1 MNAMNASISARPNQ
15 PRIRRAFTLVELLVV
30 ITIIGTLIG
39 LLLPAVQAAREA
51 ARRTS
56 CSNNLRQASL
66 AMLNHEAATGR
77 LPTIG
82 TSGSSQWAFS
92 AQALMLP
99 YAESADVQSL
109 VNFKEPIMNG
119 SGGSQ
124 TLNPNQQPAAQ
135 TRIPFLLCPSDGGP
149 LEYIANSGTWAANN
163 YMVNIGSGATTA
175 SQSLVN
181 PNDGL
186 FWYQS
191 RMRFKDIQ
199 DGTSKTLLFAEA
211 IRGSGTPVTG
221 ARPGDSSRFYAQL
234 PGGTGGVQVSDAT
247 CLSPQQ
253 WSANRGSSWLWGREF
268 NIAFNT
274 VLAPNEERPDC
285 GKNGAGRYKA
295 ASLHG
300 GGAAV
305 AMADGS
311 VHFVTDEIDPAAW
324 RAVAT
329 RAGGE
334 SGGLQ

>member
-1 MNAMNASISARPNQ
+1 MNTSISVRHAP
-15 PRIRRAFTLVELLVV
+15 PARRAFTLVELLVV
-30 ITIIGTLIG
+30 IAIIGTLIG
-39 LLLPAVQAAREA
+39 LLLPAVQSAREA
-51 ARRTS
+51 ARRSS

-66 AMLNHEAATGR
+66 AMLNHESALGR

-92 AQALMLP
+92 AQAAMLP

-124 TLNPNQQPAAQ
+124 TLNPNQQPAAR
-135 TRIPFLLCPSDGGP
+135 TPIPFLLCPSDGGP
-149 LEYIANSGTWAANN
+149 SQYVANSGTWAPIS
-163 YMVNIGSGATTA
+163 YMVNMGSGTTTA

-181 PNDGL
+181 ANDGL

-191 RMRFKDIQ
+191 RTRFKDVQ
-199 DGTSKTLLFAEA
+199 DGASKTLLLAEA
-211 IRGSGTPVTG
+211 IRGSDTPVTG
-221 ARPGDSSRFYAQL
+221 VRPSDSRRYYAQL
-234 PGGTGGVQVSDAT
+234 PGGTGGVQVGDTT

-274 VLAPNEERPDC
+274 ALAPNEDRPDC

-311 VHFVTDEIDPAAW
+311 VHFVTNEIDPVAW
-324 RAVAT
+324 RALGT